1 MNYEEFL
8 KRMKEIKE
16 MGYVKSHR
24 MGDTGIGKTL
34 EDLLGITENNIAGPD
49 FDIYELKS
57 GRKDSSSMLTL
68 FTKTPTPKGAI
79 RNLLGAYGYEQ
90 KTGHPQDASQKKLGD
105 YMKLK
110 ETKPEAVPI
119 EEKEL
124 HVTVDAAKRNNQG
137 LILKIINDK
146 IHVVDDKNVEA
157 YYEES
162 VLKEAFERKYSRL
175 IYVLA
180 SSKKE
185 NGEESLWFDEAY
197 RLAGFSFARFSELVK
212 KAVIKLDLRV
222 GHYPDGR
229 LHDHGT
235 GFRVLPKYLPE
246 CFEKTEKIL

>member
-16 MGYVKSHR
+16 MGYVESHR

-49 FDIYELKS
+49 FDVYELKS
-57 GRKDSSSMLTL
+57 GRKDSVSMLTL
-68 FTKTPTPKGAI
+68 FTKTPMPKGAI
-79 RNLLGAYGYEQ
+79 RSLLAAYGYKQ
-90 KTGHPQDASQKKLGD
+90 RTTQPQDVSQKKLGD

-110 ETKPEAVPI
+110 ETKLEEIPI

-124 HVTVDAAKRNNQG
+124 HITVDAAKKNSLG
-137 LILKIINDK
+137 LILRIINGR
-146 IHVVDDKNVEA
+146 IHVADDKNVEA
-157 YYEES
+157 YYEEN
-162 VLKEAFERKYSRL
+162 VLKEAFEKKYSRL

-180 SSKKE
+180 TSKKE
-185 NGEESLWFDEAY
+185 NGEEHLWFDEAY
-197 RLAGFSFARFSELVK
+197 RLAGFSFGRFSELVRK
-212 KAVIKLDLRV
+212 GIIKLDLRV